1 MSEGFVWASYLVTY
15 GLIVGYA
22 ATVWSRIRGLQRA
35 RPDRES

>member
-15 GLIVGYA
+15 GLVVGYV
-22 ATVWSRIRGLQRA
+22 ATVWSRIRSHQRQ